1 MQLDLRQ
8 CETMALS
15 LPEDTIRRESI
26 VAHCTQLGLAWRLI
40 DGVKASPGKIGCAL
54 SHLRALRLSTPGRP
68 LLILEDDIG
77 VSESFTPVI
86 EAPGDA
92 DAVYLG
98 GTIFGAIE
106 LVDYVGFT
114 GAIAADEVNGELL
127 RVYNLLSTHAIL
139 YVTERFKAAAAEA
152 TMHAIV
158 DRDWEHDK
166 AMARL
171 QETYTVYA
179 WRRPMFYQAAALQK
193 PEIGQR
199 QEDVT
204 NITLQPNPLGV
215 PGVLDLREGPRAC
228 LLVRE
233 GGILRWRWADEM
245 QAGATGDG

>member
-15 LPEDTIRRESI
+15 LPEDAPRRES
-26 VAHCTQLGLAWRLI
+26 VTAHCNQLALSWRMI
-40 DGVKASPGKIGCAL
+40 DGVKATPGRIGCAL
-54 SHLRALRLSTPGRP
+54 SHLRALRLSQPGVP

-86 EAPGDA
+86 DIPDDA

-98 GTIFGAIE
+98 GTIYGAID

-114 GAIAADEVNGELL
+114 DSVAADEVNDQLL

-139 YVTERFKAAAAEA
+139 HVTERFKAAAAEA
-152 TMHAIV
+152 ILYSIA

-171 QETYTVYA
+171 QESSTVYA
-179 WRRPMFYQAAALQK
+179 WRRPMFYQAAALQR
-193 PEIGQR
+193 PEAGQR
-199 QEDVT
+199 QEDAT
-204 NITLQPNPLGV
+204 NIVIRPQPPGIPGTL
-215 PGVLDLREGPRAC
+215 DMREGRRAC
-228 LLVRE
+228 FLVRE
-233 GGILRWRWADEM
+233 DGRLKWRWVDA
-245 QAGATGDG
+245 AG